1 MCLKVVKRHQKRRED
16 IIWQLTSQ
24 ENNGNYTIIPA
35 YFKGTPCGI
44 SKKDRRIFYK
54 DELIKDAKYDE
65 GEIYSNTKFAKKML
79 SLRVGS
85 SFKWMD
91 DDEDLCTYLLIEKVE
106 I

>member
-1 MCLKVVKRHQKRRED
+1 MA
-16 IIWQLTSQ
+16 T
-24 ENNGNYTIIPA
+24 
-35 YFKGTPCGI
+35 
-44 SKKDRRIFYK
+44 K
-54 DELIKDAKYDE
+54 DELI
-65 GEIYSNTKFAKKML
+65 KKML

>member
-1 MCLKVVKRHQKRRED
+1 MATR
-16 IIWQLTSQ
+16 IIVHNITK
-24 ENNGNYTIIPA
+24 N
-35 YFKGTPCGI
+35 
-44 SKKDRRIFYK
+44 K

-65 GEIYSNTKFAKKML
+65 GEIYSNTEFAKKML

-91 DDEDLCTYLLIEKVE
+91 DDEDLLIEKVE

>member
-1 MCLKVVKRHQKRRED
+1 MATR
-16 IIWQLTSQ
+16 IIVHNITKDKDEL
-24 ENNGNYTIIPA
+24 YTIIPA
-35 YFKGTPCGI
+35 YFKSTPCGI

-54 DELIKDAKYDE
+54 DELIRDAKYDE

-85 SFKWMD
+85 SFKWID